1 MDIEQKTQTGE
12 EFNLNHG
19 DVVQFETIPGRTQ
32 KVRVSI
38 KKGSRKNPTGYDFV
52 GRYSKNNIIV
62 YSCKTNNINIIN
74 KIVHGEVIPK
84 ESINKKDPKYIEYNN
99 FLNEGKI

>member
-1 MDIEQKTQTGE
+1 MSIEKKTQTEGE
-12 EFNLNHG
+12 LNLNHG

-62 YSCKTNNINIIN
+62 YSCKTDNISIIN
-74 KIVHGEVIPK
+74 KIVHSDVTPK
-84 ESINKKDPKYIEYNN
+84 ESINKKDPKYIEYNI